1 MIWFAVYTAVIGE
14 IEEDD
19 GVGKPIPKKLT
30 NLLDKFE
37 DRMPND
43 FPKILPPR
51 RIVDHWNELDPEAQP
66 SARAPYQLPDPS
78 WKNWRGS

>member
-1 MIWFAVYTAVIGE
+1 MIWFAVYTVVIGE

-37 DRMPND
+37 DRMPDD

-51 RIVDHWNELDPEAQP
+51 RIVDH
-66 SARAPYQLPDPS
+66 
-78 WKNWRGS
+78 